1 MLSVGKPEGGVREIA
16 ESGAVGARGE
26 EELLRAERGPPA
38 ELAAVQAEEAAV
50 AGRAAEQQGNA
61 VMYARQNERDGS
73 RREALPVQQLRAV
86 REQQRV
92 KALRAC
98 DPAHAGMRAGRAR
111 AAGR

>member
-1 MLSVGKPEGGVREIA
+1 M
-16 ESGAVGARGE
+16 
-26 EELLRAERGPPA
+26 
-38 ELAAVQAEEAAV
+38 QAEEAAV

-98 DPAHAGMRAGRAR
+98 DPLTQECGPVGAGRGQIDRLQPMGRGGEHAFDDG
-111 AAGR
+111 AQGDAGDQVELHRLFTSNS